1 MIADPNDL
9 VLGQAGGSAADAA
22 TGSKAIRVYRNATP
36 TGVGGLKDPTGKG
49 K

>member
-9 VLGQAGGSAADAA
+9 VLGQTGSSATDAA
-22 TGSKAIRVYRNATP
+22 TGSKAIRAYRDAAP
-36 TGVGGLKDPTGKG
+36 SGAGGLKSESKG